1 MYQRNDICFCHCCY
15 QFFDNKTRQKVDVPY
30 HEMPAE
36 FAMELMIKRAELA
49 QRKVRKKK
57 HK

>member
-1 MYQRNDICFCHCCY
+1 MYQRDDIYLCYCCY
-15 QFFDNKTRQKVDVPY
+15 QFFKMRTHERVDVPY

-36 FAMELMIKRAELA
+36 LAMELMIKRATIA
-49 QRKVRKKK
+49 QSKRKRKG

>member
-1 MYQRNDICFCHCCY
+1 MRTHE
-15 QFFDNKTRQKVDVPY
+15 RVDVPY

-36 FAMELMIKRAELA
+36 LAMELMIKRATIA
-49 QRKVRKKK
+49 QSKRKRKG

>member
-1 MYQRNDICFCHCCY
+1 MIRDDIYLCTCCY
-15 QFFDNKTRQKVDVPY
+15 KFFKNRTHERVEVPY

-36 FAMELMIKRAELA
+36 LAMELMIKRATFS
-49 QRKVRKKK
+49 QKKQKRKG